1 VQSIGEWL
9 RWLETSQ
16 VGTFVQQSPLGFPTI
31 ETIHVIAITLVF
43 GTIAI
48 VDFRLLGLGSNN
60 RPVTELC
67 RDVLP
72 WTWIAFAIA
81 AISGSLLFIS
91 QATQYFENT
100 AFRWKMLLML
110 GAGLNMLVFE
120 FITYRGVSKWDRD
133 VPVVLPGK
141 VAGAIS
147 LVCWLGVV
155 SFARWVGFTAGVPG
169 VTPG

>member
-1 VQSIGEWL
+1 LDTVQALLS
-9 RWLETSQ
+9 WLEST
-16 VGTFVQQSPLGFPTI
+16 PLALYITESTVAFPAI
-31 ETIHVIAITLVF
+31 EIVHVVAIALVF

-60 RPVTELC
+60 RAVTELC

-72 WTWIAFAIA
+72 WTWTAFGIA

-91 QATQYFENT
+91 QATQYVGNP
-100 AFRWKMLLML
+100 AFRMKMLLML
-110 GAGLNMLVFE
+110 AAGINMVVFE
-120 FITYRGVSKWDRD
+120 LITFRSVSKWDRD
-133 VPVVLPGK
+133 VPVVPAGK

-155 SFARWVGFTAGVPG
+155 SLARWVGFTVGVPE
-169 VTPG
+169 

>member
-1 VQSIGEWL
+1 MDTVTSWL
-9 RWLETSQ
+9 SWLEKSN
-16 VGTFVQQSPLGFPTI
+16 VSLFVQQSPLGFPTI

-72 WTWIAFAIA
+72 WTWTAFVVA

-100 AFRWKMLLML
+100 AFRLKMLLL
-110 GAGLNMLVFE
+110 LAAGINMLIFE
-120 FITYRGVSKWDRD
+120 FITFRGVASWDRNTK
-133 VPVVLPGK
+133 VVLPGQL
-141 VAGAIS
+141 AGAIS
-147 LVCWLGVV
+147 LVCWLGIVG
-155 SFARWVGFTAGVPG
+155 FARWIGFTAGVPE
-169 VTPG
+169 

>member
-1 VQSIGEWL
+1 LDSVTTL
-9 RWLETSQ
+9 LTWLETSRLSVFIQ
-16 VGTFVQQSPLGFPTI
+16 ESDFGFPAV

-48 VDFRLLGLGSNN
+48 VDFRLLGLGSKN

-72 WTWIAFAIA
+72 WTWIAFVVA

-91 QATQYFENT
+91 HAMQYFENT
-100 AFRWKMLLML
+100 AFRTKMLLML
-110 GAGLNMLVFE
+110 LAGINMVVFE
-120 FITYRGVSKWDRD
+120 FITFRGVASWDRD
-133 VPVVLPGK
+133 AAVVLPGK
-141 VAGAIS
+141 LAGAIS

-155 SFARWVGFTAGVPG
+155 SFARWVGFTVGVPE
-169 VTPG
+169 